1 MAYEHKSG
9 IQNAYDRAEAHP
21 EWQSL
26 VFTDKFVQSAE
37 LTEMQTVIRGRHNRV
52 GRLIAK
58 DGDRTEGAAAV
69 VVPEAVEE
77 PTVAQVILT
86 AGKIYVGG
94 DVLPVAALVL
104 DEVPLTGIVEI
115 GVRLTTTYIDSEDDP
130 SLLGLVD
137 GSVSQGEPGA
147 AREVATIAWALRTD
161 NGDGE
166 FIPVYVMQD
175 GTIIDQT
182 PPPSLDGIN
191 AVVGAY
197 DRGAHGSYIVNGC
210 RVTALGKVD
219 NAQVFSIEEGEA
231 NINGFKRTRLNALRV
246 THVEDFDT
254 EEVAGEPHTWPGGT
268 SVTFAVN
275 RKPIATI
282 NSVLVTKE
290 VTATVT
296 RGSVANGADALPNNS
311 VSAIIEV
318 KQGGTTYVAGTS
330 YNRNGDTV
338 DWSPAGPEPAT
349 SSSYTVKYQYLAL
362 VTPDSSTDT
371 SITVSGGVTG
381 TLVVLGYDFKLPRI
395 DQLCLNQNGFAE
407 YIKGVSARDNP
418 LPPIV
423 PANLLPLAE
432 INNAWSGKPS
442 VTNSGIRSVPYAEMW
457 RIFNRVFDHER
468 LLQLERLKSGID
480 QREPTAKK
488 GLFVDPF
495 TSDFYRDIGEPQTAA
510 IGDGVMQLAI
520 TPTFYTTTLTAPVML
535 DWVEEVI
542 IGRELSTGCMK
553 INPYQNFVPMPAA
566 MTLTPAVD
574 FWVEQQTQWASPQT
588 LEFNRGVRS
597 DNGPLVVS
605 ATSTNVVDNREEQAD
620 FLRPIAVAFKIDG
633 MGAGEVLKTLTFD
646 GVNVKPA
653 GTQTANSAGIIT
665 GTFNI
670 PSNMP
675 AGTKKIVAEGMGGT
689 MAYASFTGA
698 GVIEISVMRQTTTVE
713 RWTRPAVTQRATSSP
728 NWNSGNNSNNGSG
741 GASKSDPLAQTFTP
755 IEPRQVVGV
764 DVKLCALGS
773 AANSLLVHQVTV
785 ETGFPTEEVYAEAFV
800 PMTGVALGW
809 KSARY
814 SLPVLTMDDRASAI
828 VVKTDD
834 PNHSLSI
841 ASLGAFDAAK
851 QSYVGQQ
858 PYTTGVLLSSS
869 NAQTWNAHQNDDL
882 TFRLVAAKYTT
893 LTKVVPLG
901 SFAIVNAS
909 DLQVRADVEIPSA
922 DCSVVF
928 EVVRA
933 NGDVIQLMPYQVVQL
948 AEFVTET
955 VQLRSVLKGT
965 EKLSPILFAPVLFLA
980 GTIAAS
986 GTYICRAFDLGT
998 AVKLTSYFK
1007 AKLPAGSTVTMHY
1020 DKADDNW
1027 LAMPLITTEQL
1038 SDAAWVER
1046 KQEATAITATQGR
1059 IKITITGGP
1068 AARPMIGDLGAAIM

>member
-9 IQNAYDRAEAHP
+9 IPNAYDRAEGHP
-21 EWQSL
+21 EWQGL
-26 VFTDKFVQSAE
+26 VFSDKFIQSGE
-37 LTEMQTVIRGRHNRV
+37 LNEAQTVIRGRHNRL

-58 DGDRTEGAAAV
+58 DGDRVEGAAAV
-69 VVPEAVEE
+69 VTPEDAEE
-77 PTVAQVILT
+77 PVVAQVILT
-86 AGKIYVGG
+86 PGRIYVGG

-104 DEVPLTGIVEI
+104 DDVPLTGLVEI
-115 GVRLTTTYIDSEDDP
+115 GVRVVTSYIDSEDDP

-137 GSVSQGEPGA
+137 GSISQGEPGA
-147 AREVATIAWALRTD
+147 AREIASITWALRTD
-161 NGDGE
+161 DGE
-166 FIPVYVMQD
+166 GDFVPVYLMQD

-191 AVVGAY
+191 AVVAAY
-197 DRGAHGSYIVNGC
+197 DRGAHGSYIVSGC
-210 RVTALGKVD
+210 RVTALGKLD
-219 NAQVFSIEEGEA
+219 NSQVFSIEEGEA
-231 NINGFKRTRLNALRV
+231 NINGFKRTRLNSLRV
-246 THVEDFDT
+246 THVEDFDV
-254 EEVAGEPHTWPGGT
+254 EEVAGEPHTWPGGAT
-268 SVTFAVN
+268 VTFLTN
-275 RKPIATI
+275 RKPIAAI

-290 VTATVT
+290 VTATIT
-296 RGSVANGADALPNNS
+296 RGSVAGGADALPNNS
-311 VSAIIEV
+311 VSSIIEV
-318 KQGGTTYVAGTS
+318 KQGATTFVAGTS
-330 YNRNGDTV
+330 YVRTGDTV

-349 SSSYTVKYQYLAL
+349 TSSYTVKYQYLAL

-381 TLVVLGYDFKLPRI
+381 ALVVIGYDFKLPRI

-423 PANLLPLAE
+423 PANLLALAE
-432 INNAWSGKPS
+432 INNSWGDRPA

-457 RIFNRVFDHER
+457 RVFNRVFDHER

-495 TSDFYRDIGEPQTAA
+495 TSDFYRDVGEAQTAA
-510 IGDGVMQLAI
+510 IGEGVMQLAI
-520 TPTFYTTTLTAPVML
+520 TPTFYTTTLIQPVML
-535 DWVEEVI
+535 DWTEEVI
-542 IGRELSTGCMK
+542 IAQELSTNCMK

-566 MTLTPAVD
+566 MTLTPSVD
-574 FWVEQQTQWASPQT
+574 FWVEQQTQWTSPQT

-605 ATSTNVVDNREEQAD
+605 SSSTSVVDSREEQAE
-620 FLRPIAVAFKIDG
+620 FLRPIAVAFTIDG
-633 MGAGEVLKTLTFD
+633 LGAGEILKTLTFD
-646 GVNVKPA
+646 GVSVKPP
-653 GTQTANSAGIIT
+653 GTQTANGEGIIT
-665 GTFNI
+665 GSFTI

-675 AGTKKIVAEGMGGT
+675 AGTKRIVAEGMGGT

-698 GVIEISVMRQTTTVE
+698 GIIEISVMRQTTTIE
-713 RWTRPAVTQRATSSP
+713 RWTRPTVTTSVRSSIG
-728 NWNSGNNSNNGSG
+728 NSGNNSNGGTG

-755 IEPRQVVGV
+755 PEPRQVVGV
-764 DVKLCALGS
+764 DIRLCKIGS
-773 AANSLLVHQVTV
+773 EANSLLVHQVTV

-800 PMTGVALGW
+800 SMIGAAVGW

-814 SLPVLTMDDRASAI
+814 SLPVLTLDDRASAI

-834 PNHSLSI
+834 AEHSLSI
-841 ASLGAFDAAK
+841 ASLGAFDADR

-869 NAQTWNAHQNDDL
+869 NAQTWTAHQNDDL
-882 TFRLVAAKYTT
+882 AFRIIAAKFTS

-901 SFAIVNAS
+901 SFNIVNAS
-909 DLQVRADVEIPSA
+909 DLQVRADVEIPSS
-922 DCSVVF
+922 DCSVIF

-933 NGDVIQLMPYQVVQL
+933 SGAVIQLLPYQVVQL
-948 AEFVTET
+948 SDFVTET
-955 VQLRSVLKGT
+955 VQLRAVLRGT
-965 EKLSPILFAPVLFLA
+965 EKLSPILYAPVLFIA
-980 GTIAAS
+980 GRIETA
-986 GTYICRAFDLGT
+986 GTYICRAFNLGT

-1007 AKLPAGSTVTMHY
+1007 AKLPTGATVNMQY

-1027 LAMPLITTEQL
+1027 QALPLIATEQL
-1038 SDAAWVER
+1038 SDAGWVEQKR
-1046 KQEATAITATQGR
+1046 EATGISATQGR

-1068 AARPMIGDLGAAIM
+1068 GARPMLGDLGAAIM